1 MVLLIAG
8 VVNDVDPLNNAD
20 PPDGAAYQSIVSPA
34 PGEAETDKIL
44 GPQPK
49 SPVPDG
55 AAGTVFTVAATAV
68 LIAEIQS
75 TVVFLAC
82 A

>member
-1 MVLLIAG
+1 MPLIVG
-8 VVNDVDPLNNAD
+8 VVKVFDPLNKGL
-20 PPDGAAYQSIVSPA
+20 PPDEAAYQSIVSPA
-34 PGEAETDKIL
+34 PGEAESVKLL

-49 SPVPDG
+49 SPEPDG
-55 AAGTVFTVAATAV
+55 AAGIAFTVAVTAV
-68 LIAEIQS
+68 LVAEMQS